1 MGRIALWLAL
11 LAGCAS
17 SSEPEPSVRS
27 YRMGFSA
34 IPPRLDFDLL
44 VRALDMWSTRADA
57 AIMHVSVPWKGLLEG
72 FTADSLLTLDGIG
85 LAQYFASKQLAL
97 TVMLDVTDGLNRA
110 AEAPELVALGRSIA
124 EPVVQHLYR
133 QYARAV
139 AARLSPDHL
148 GLAAETNLIRLAAPA
163 DVYQAVVAMTNA
175 AAADL
180 RAQATAARLFV
191 SVQVETAWG
200 RLQGTTQFLG
210 VEQDFRDFPFIDAL
224 GLSSYPYL
232 GGFTEPEQVPLDYF
246 TRVRGSR
253 TLPMLVVEGGWASE
267 SAAGFTTST
276 EKQARYIRHH
286 ARVADAAGVMRWFQ
300 LSFTDLDTSAFPD
313 APPILVLFATLGL
326 VDTELRPKPSL
337 TVWDS
342 VFAVGRE

>member
-1 MGRIALWLAL
+1 MGRIALCLAL
-11 LAGCAS
+11 LAGCTS
-17 SSEPEPSVRS
+17 NSEPAGRS

-34 IPPRLDFDLL
+34 TPPRLDFGLL
-44 VRALDMWSTRADA
+44 VRSLEMWSSRADA

-72 FTADSLLTLDGIG
+72 RTPDSLLTLDGIG

-97 TVMLDVTDGLNRA
+97 TVMIDVTDGLNRA

-124 EPVVQHLYR
+124 EPAVQQLYR

-139 AARLSPDHL
+139 AARLSPDYL

-163 DVYQAVVAMTNA
+163 AVYQAVAAMTNA

-180 RAQATAARLFV
+180 RAQATTARLFV

-200 RLQGTTQFLG
+200 RLQGTTRFLG
-210 VEQDFRDFPFIDAL
+210 VEQDFTDFPFIEVL

-232 GGFTEPEQVPLDYF
+232 GGFTEPEQIPLDYF

-253 TLPMLVVEGGWASE
+253 TIPMLVVEGGWASE

-286 ARVADAAGVMRWFQ
+286 ARVADAAGVIRWFQ
-300 LSFTDLDTSAFPD
+300 LSFADLDTSAFPD

-326 VDTELRPKPSL
+326 VDTELRAKPSL

-342 VFAVGRE
+342 VFAVSRKP